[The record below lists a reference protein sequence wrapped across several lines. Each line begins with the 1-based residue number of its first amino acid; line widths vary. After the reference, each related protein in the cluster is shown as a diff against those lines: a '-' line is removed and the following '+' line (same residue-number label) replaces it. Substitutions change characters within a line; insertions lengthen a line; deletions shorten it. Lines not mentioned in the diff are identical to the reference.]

1 MILPSGGIRCTT
13 GNGESTMKTLSEI
26 DDYAYGI
33 LQSMLQEGFTVEET
47 ENVINCMRDI
57 VDTAWR
63 IAKEK
68 VPLGTVLHLKE
79 CPAILKA
86 KD

>member
-1 MILPSGGIRCTT
+1 MVK
-13 GNGESTMKTLSEI
+13 NMMKTLSEI
-26 DDYAYGI
+26 DDYACGI
-33 LQSMLQEGFTVEET
+33 LQNMLHEGFTVEEA

-57 VDTAWR
+57 VDTAWC
-63 IAKEK
+63 IGKEK

-79 CPAILKA
+79 CPALLKA